1 MQAKYHLAMLDFK
14 KYAGIQTDESNREYI
29 EDLWVALVSREVSI
43 AGRKEVLS
51 GKAKFGIL
59 GDGKE
64 IVQIAMSKS
73 FKKGDYRAGY
83 YRDQTFMFH
92 KGLATI
98 NDFFAQLYADSE
110 RDPFSK
116 GRQMNNHFATPF
128 IDENGNWLNLT
139 ERYNIS
145 SDVSPTGA
153 QVARAF
159 GIAMASK
166 KYRDIPNIKDAHLFS
181 NKGQEICFC
190 TIGDASTSEGTFWET
205 LNAAAVNEVPL
216 AVVVWDNGY
225 GISVPKEMQTT
236 KGDISSAIYGLH
248 KEDGSN
254 GIVIYK
260 VKAGNYPE
268 LIETFRIATEKCR
281 SEHVPVMI
289 HVVEVTQP
297 LGHSTSGSHERYKSK
312 ERLQWEKRMDPTEL
326 YIDFLIDN
334 KITDEQTVTALRQN
348 AKEYV
353 KIKKNESWN
362 NLLNDLK
369 DALIE
374 MNNIFSMVIKEF
386 PGDIK
391 INELYQ
397 QFQNVQYP
405 VISTIVKFAK
415 KLKFRLID
423 RNIKINE
430 ILDKIIEKNNNT
442 ADHRYHTHL
451 YSSSANSA
459 LKVKEI
465 KKEFSADS
473 PEVPGY
479 MVLNAF
485 FDKKFDEDH
494 RLLAFGEDVGHIGD
508 VNQGFAGL
516 QDKYG
521 KTRVFDTGIRE
532 WTIMGEAVGLAMR
545 GFKPIAEIQYLD
557 YLIYGHSPLSDD
569 LATLRYRS
577 GGTQMAPA
585 IIRTRGHRLEGI
597 WHAGSPLGM
606 LINSL
611 RGIYILTPRNMVQ
624 AAGMYNTMIN
634 SDDPALIIECLNGY
648 RLKERVPSNL
658 GEFTVPLGKP
668 EIILKGTDVTLV
680 TYGSMVR
687 EATEAAEILAELN
700 ISVEL
705 IDAQTLLPF
714 DTEHMILNS
723 VMKTNKL
730 VVADEDVPG
739 GASAFIL
746 QNILEEQGAFDY
758 LDHPPVTITAYEHRP
773 PYGSDGDYFTKPNP
787 ENIAEKI
794 YSMMHNYNP
803 SKYKAL

>member
-1 MQAKYHLAMLDFK
+1 MLDFIEHS
-14 KYAGIQTDESNREYI
+14 GIKTNDKNREYL

-92 KGLATI
+92 KGLATV

-128 IDENGNWLNLT
+128 IDENGDWLNLT
-139 ERYNIS
+139 ERFNIS

-159 GIAMASK
+159 GMAMASK

-205 LNAAAVNEVPL
+205 MNAAAVNEVPL

-248 KEDGSN
+248 KENGSN

-268 LIETFRIATEKCR
+268 LVETFMIATEKCR
-281 SEHVPVMI
+281 IEHVPVMI
-289 HVVEVTQP
+289 HVIEVTQP

-326 YIDFLIDN
+326 YIDYLIEN
-334 KITDEQTVTALRQN
+334 KIADELIVGSLRQN

-362 NLLNDLK
+362 NLQNDLK
-369 DALIE
+369 DDLAELK
-374 MNNIFSMVIKEF
+374 NIFALAVRDF
-386 PGDIK
+386 PADNK
-391 INELYQ
+391 IDEVFQN
-397 QFQNVQYP
+397 FQNVQYP
-405 VISTIVKFAK
+405 VMSTVVKYAK
-415 KLKFRLID
+415 KLKFIIIGKNSR
-423 RNIKINE
+423 INLL
-430 ILDKIIEKNNNT
+430 LDKIIAKNNNI
-442 ADHRYHTHL
+442 ADQRYHTHL
-451 YSSSANSA
+451 YSSSSNSA
-459 LKVKEI
+459 LNVKEI
-465 KKEFSADS
+465 KKEFSPDS
-473 PEVPGY
+473 QDVPGY
-479 MVLNAF
+479 MILNAF
-485 FDKKFDEDH
+485 FDKKFGEDN

-516 QDKYG
+516 QEKYG

-545 GFKPIAEIQYLD
+545 GFRPIAEIQYLD

-624 AAGMYNTMIN
+624 AAGMYNTIIH

-648 RLKERVPSNL
+648 RLKEKIPSNL

-668 EIILKGTDVTLV
+668 EIIIAGTDVTLV

-687 EATEAAEILAELN
+687 EAQEAAEILAGLN

-705 IDAQTLLPF
+705 IDVQTLLPF
-714 DTEHMILNS
+714 DIEHMILNS

-739 GASAFIL
+739 GGSAFIL

-758 LDHPPVTITAYEHRP
+758 LDHPPMTITAFEHRP
-773 PYGSDGDYFTKPNP
+773 PYGSDGDYFSKPNP

-794 YSMMHNYNP
+794 YQMMHNYYP
-803 SKYKAL
+803 SRYGSL

>member
-1 MQAKYHLAMLDFK
+1 MLDFD
-14 KYAGIQTDESNREYI
+14 KYSGVETTNSNREYI
-29 EDLWVALVSREVSI
+29 KDLWVALVSREVSI
-43 AGRKEVLS
+43 TGRREVLS

-73 FKKGDYRAGY
+73 FQKGDYRAGY

-92 KGLATI
+92 KGLATV
-98 NDFFAQLYADSE
+98 NDFFAQLYADAG
-110 RDPFSK
+110 RDPFSG

-128 IDENGNWLNLT
+128 IDENGNWLNLR

-145 SDVSPTGA
+145 ADVSPTGA

-159 GIAMASK
+159 GMAMASK
-166 KYRDIPNIKDAHLFS
+166 KYKDIPDVKDSHLFS
-181 NKGQEICFC
+181 DNGNEICFC

-205 LNAAAVNEVPL
+205 LNAAAVNEIPL

-268 LIETFRIATEKCR
+268 LVETFKTATEKCR
-281 SEHVPVMI
+281 SEHVPVLI

-326 YIDFLIDN
+326 YIDFLLHN
-334 KITDEQTVTALRQN
+334 KIIDDKTVEILRNN

-362 NLLNDLK
+362 DFTNDLRELTK
-369 DALIE
+369 EFRSLYEAAIQ
-374 MNNIFSMVIKEF
+374 EF
-386 PGDIK
+386 PGNEKIK
-391 INELYQ
+391 ELLDL
-397 QFQNVQYP
+397 FGNVQYP
-405 VISTIVKFAK
+405 GISTILKYLKRLKFA
-415 KLKFRLID
+415 LNGINNAIIGRLD
-423 RNIKINE
+423 NIIGE
-430 ILDKIIEKNNNT
+430 IENIGEE
-442 ADHRYHTHL
+442 RYHTHL
-451 YSSSANSA
+451 YSNSENSA
-459 LKVKEI
+459 LKVREVAKI
-465 KKEFSADS
+465 FNDDS
-473 PEVPGY
+473 SEVPGY

-485 FDKKFDEDH
+485 FDKKFGEDN
-494 RLLAFGEDVGHIGD
+494 RLLAFGEDVGLIGD

-516 QDKYG
+516 QEKYG
-521 KTRVFDTGIRE
+521 KARVFDSGIRE

-545 GFKPIAEIQYLD
+545 GFRPIAEIQYLD

-577 GGTQMAPA
+577 DGTQKAPA

-624 AAGMYNTMIN
+624 AAGMYNTMIS
-634 SDDPALIIECLNGY
+634 SDDPAIIIECLNGY
-648 RLKERVPSNL
+648 RLKEKVPANL
-658 GEFTVPLGKP
+658 GEYNVPLGKP
-668 EIILKGTDVTLV
+668 EILISGSDITLV

-687 EATEAAEILAELN
+687 EVEEAIKILSDLD

-705 IDAQTLLPF
+705 IDVQTLLPF
-714 DTEHMILNS
+714 DLGSIILES
-723 VMKTNKL
+723 VKKTNML

-739 GASAFIL
+739 GASAYIL
-746 QNILEEQGAFDY
+746 KCIIEDQGAFEY
-758 LDHPPVTITAYEHRP
+758 LDHPPLTITASDHRP
-773 PYGSDGDYFTKPNP
+773 PYGTDGDYFSKPNP
-787 ENIAEKI
+787 EMIVEKI
-794 YSMMHNYNP
+794 YEMMRAYHP
-803 SKYKAL
+803 SRYPS

>member
-1 MQAKYHLAMLDFK
+1 MLDFK
-14 KYAGIQTDESNREYI
+14 EYSGIVTTDKNREYL

-43 AGRKEVLS
+43 TGRREVLS

-73 FKKGDYRAGY
+73 FQKGDYRAGY

-92 KGLATI
+92 KGLATV
-98 NDFFAQLYADSE
+98 NDFFAQLYADAE
-110 RDPFSK
+110 RDPFSG

-128 IDENGNWLNLT
+128 IDDKGNWLNLK

-145 SDVSPTGA
+145 ADVSPTGA

-159 GIAMASK
+159 GMAMASK
-166 KYRDIPNIKDAHLFS
+166 KYRDIPDVKDSHLFS
-181 NKGQEICFC
+181 DKGREICFC

-205 LNAAAVNEVPL
+205 LNAAAVNEIPL

-248 KEDGSN
+248 KEDDSN

-260 VKAGNYPE
+260 AKAGNYTE
-268 LIETFRIATEKCR
+268 LVDIFKTATAKCR
-281 SEHVPVMI
+281 SEHVPVLI

-326 YIDFLIDN
+326 YIDFLIGKN
-334 KITDEQTVTALRQN
+334 ITDDETIETLRQN

-353 KIKKNESWN
+353 KLKKNESWN
-362 NLLNDLK
+362 NLVNDLK
-369 DALIE
+369 DLTIE
-374 MNNIFSMVIKEF
+374 FKAIFTAAIKEY
-386 PGDIK
+386 PDDIQIK
-391 INELYQ
+391 SLLEQYE
-397 QFQNVQYP
+397 NVQYP
-405 VISTIVKFAK
+405 VISTILKYLK
-415 KLKFRLID
+415 RLKFVLQG
-423 RNIKINE
+423 RNKTIIVRINKTISE
-430 ILDKIIEKNNNT
+430 IEHTGDM
-442 ADHRYHTHL
+442 RYHTHL
-451 YSSSANSA
+451 YSNSENSA
-459 LKVKEI
+459 LKVTEVPKI
-465 KKEFSADS
+465 FDADAS
-473 PEVPGY
+473 EVPGY

-485 FDKKFDEDH
+485 FDKKFGEDN

-508 VNQGFAGL
+508 VNQGFTGL

-521 KTRVFDTGIRE
+521 KARVFDSGIRE

-545 GFKPIAEIQYLD
+545 GFRPIAEIQYLD

-577 GGTQMAPA
+577 DGTQKAPA

-597 WHAGSPLGM
+597 WHSGSPLGM

-611 RGIYILTPRNMVQ
+611 RGIYILTPRDMVQ
-624 AAGMYNTMIN
+624 AAGMYNTMMR
-634 SDDPALIIECLNGY
+634 SDDPALVIECLNGY
-648 RLKERVPSNL
+648 RLKEKVPSNL
-658 GEFTVPLGKP
+658 GEYTVPLGKP
-668 EIILKGTDVTLV
+668 EVLISGTDLTLL

-687 EATEAAEILAELN
+687 EAEETVKLLSNLN

-705 IDAQTLLPF
+705 IDIQTLLPF
-714 DTEHMILNS
+714 DTGNMILES
-723 VMKTNKL
+723 VKKTNKL
-730 VVADEDVPG
+730 VVADEDYPG

-746 QNILEEQGAFDY
+746 KCVLEDQGAFEF
-758 LDHPPVTITAYEHRP
+758 LDHPPLTITASDHRP
-773 PYGSDGDYFTKPNP
+773 PYGTDGDYFSKPNP
-787 ENIAEKI
+787 EMMVEKI
-794 YSMMHNYNP
+794 YRMMKEYHP
-803 SKYKAL
+803 SKYPSLD

>member
-1 MQAKYHLAMLDFK
+1 MLDFNDHS
-14 KYAGIQTDESNREYI
+14 GIKTTNENREYL

-64 IVQIAMSKS
+64 VVQIAMAKS

-92 KGLATI
+92 KGLATV
-98 NDFFAQLYADSE
+98 NDFFAQLYADAE

-128 IDENGNWLNLT
+128 IDETGNWLDLT
-139 ERYNIS
+139 QRYNIS
-145 SDVSPTGA
+145 ADVSPTGA
-153 QVARAF
+153 QMARAF
-159 GIAMASK
+159 GMAVASK
-166 KYRDIPNIKDAHLFS
+166 KHRDIPDIKDAHLFS
-181 NKGQEICFC
+181 DNGNEVCFC

-205 LNAAAVNEVPL
+205 MNAAAINEVPL

-248 KEDGSN
+248 RENGSN
-254 GIVIYK
+254 GIVFYK
-260 VKAGNYPE
+260 AKAGNYPE
-268 LIETFRIATEKCR
+268 LIETFSTAIEKCR
-281 SEHVPVMI
+281 SEHVPVLI

-297 LGHSTSGSHERYKSK
+297 LGHSTSGSHERYKTK

-326 YIDFLIDN
+326 FIDYLLQN
-334 KITDEQTVTALRQN
+334 KITDENTIATLKQN
-348 AKEYV
+348 AKDYV
-353 KIKKNESWN
+353 KTKKNESWN
-362 NLLNDLK
+362 NLVNDLK
-369 DALIE
+369 DELVE
-374 MNNIFSMVIKEF
+374 LKNIFAMAIKEF
-386 PGDIK
+386 PDDNDIK
-391 INELYQ
+391 LL
-397 QFQNVQYP
+397 FQEFQRVQYP
-405 VISTIVKFAK
+405 VMSTIVKNVK
-415 KLKFRLID
+415 KLKFLLIGKD
-423 RNIKINE
+423 TKIDS
-430 ILDKIIEKNNNT
+430 LLGKIIEKNAKI
-442 ADHRYHTHL
+442 ADKRYHTHL
-451 YSSSANSA
+451 YSSSDISA

-465 KKEFSADS
+465 KKEFSDDS
-473 PEVPGY
+473 EEVPGY
-479 MVLNAF
+479 MVMNAY
-485 FDKKFDEDH
+485 FDKKFGEDK

-521 KTRVFDTGIRE
+521 KKRVFDTGIRE
-532 WTIMGEAVGLAMR
+532 WTIMGEAIGLAMR
-545 GFKPIAEIQYLD
+545 GFRPIAEIQYLD

-648 RLKERVPSNL
+648 RLKEKMPSNL
-658 GEFTVPLGKP
+658 GKYTVPLGIP
-668 EIILKGTDVTLV
+668 EIIVSGTDITLV

-687 EATEAAEILAELN
+687 EAQEAVEILSKLN

-714 DTEHMILNS
+714 DINHMVLKS

-739 GASAFIL
+739 GASSFIL
-746 QNILEEQGAFDY
+746 QHVLEEQGAFDY
-758 LDHPPVTITAYEHRP
+758 LDHPPLTITAHEHRP
-773 PYGSDGDYFTKPNP
+773 PYGSDGDYFSKPNP
-787 ENIAEKI
+787 ESIIEKI
-794 YSMMHNYNP
+794 YNVMHNYDP
-803 SKYKAL
+803 SKYKSL